1 MFNRKKDDPFFNI
14 LLKIAENVQVAMH
27 YANDFRINSLED
39 LAEISV
45 QMKKYE
51 TDGDKLIHELI
62 VMLNKSF
69 MTPIEREDILAL
81 ANSMDDVLD
90 GMEECIAHFDMFS
103 LVDIDDSMN
112 TFMSYIMLSSDE
124 IVKAMQK
131 LQMKKLVDMRE
142 NAILIK
148 DYESKCDDVLRVSI
162 KQLFLHEQDPIRIIM
177 LKDIYEQLEDIADDC
192 QNVAN
197 TMETIIMR
205 NA

>member
-177 LKDIYEQLEDIADDC
+177 FKDIYEQLEDIADDC
-192 QNVAN
+192 QTVAN

>member
-1 MFNRKKDDPFFNI
+1 MFNRKKNDPFFDS
-14 LLKIAENVQVAMH
+14 LAKIADNVQIAMH
-27 YANDFRINSLED
+27 YANDFRVNSYDDLE
-39 LAEISV
+39 EISV

-90 GMEECIAHFDMFS
+90 GMDECIAHFDMFR
-103 LVDIDDSMN
+103 LIDIDEHMRN
-112 TFMSYIMLSSDE
+112 FISYIVKSADE
-124 IVKAMQK
+124 IVKAMEK
-131 LQMKKLVDMRE
+131 LQLKKLVDMRE
-142 NAILIK
+142 HAILIK
-148 DYESKCDDVLRVSI
+148 DYESKCDEILRVSI
-162 KQLFLHEQDPIRIIM
+162 KQLFLHEKDPVRIIM
-177 LKDIYEQLEDIADDC
+177 FKDIYEQLEDIADDC

>member
-1 MFNRKKDDPFFNI
+1 MFNRKKSDPFFDS
-14 LLKIAENVQVAMH
+14 LAKIADNVQEAMH
-27 YANDFRINSLED
+27 YANDFRITSLED
-39 LAEISV
+39 LEEISTR
-45 QMKKYE
+45 MKKYE

-103 LVDIDDSMN
+103 LIETDDSMN
-112 TFMSYIMLSSDE
+112 AFIGYIVKSADE
-124 IVKAMQK
+124 IVKAMEK
-131 LQMKKLVDMRE
+131 LQNKKLVDMRE

-148 DYESKCDDVLRVSI
+148 DYESKCDEIFRSTI
-162 KQLFLHEQDPIRIIM
+162 KQLFLNEKDPVRIVM
-177 LKDIYEQLEDIADDC
+177 FKDIYEQLEDIADDC